1 MDTKILIREFNI
13 LNGGKTI
20 NEIENSVNQLKMNGY
35 KIVTSNLYSRS
46 QMVQGIYILLE
57 KD

>member
-46 QMVQGIYILLE
+46 QMVQVIYILLE

>member
-13 LNGGKTI
+13 INGGKTI

-35 KIVTSNLYSRS
+35 RIVTSNLYSRS
-46 QMVQGIYILLE
+46 QMVQVIYILLE

>member
-20 NEIENSVNQLKMNGY
+20 SEIENSVNQLKMNGY
-35 KIVTSNLYSRS
+35 RIVTSNLYSRA